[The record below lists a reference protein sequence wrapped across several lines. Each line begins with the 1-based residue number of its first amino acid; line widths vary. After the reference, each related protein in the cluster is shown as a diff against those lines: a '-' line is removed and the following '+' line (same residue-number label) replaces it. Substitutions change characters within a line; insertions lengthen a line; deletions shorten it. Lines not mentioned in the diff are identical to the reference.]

1 MATAAADFL
10 AIPQV
15 SPELVLVDAA
25 LGEELRLSLDAPPAS
40 TPVAAHVVSLPPP
53 DPQRDA
59 TVAIEIAVAAAES
72 SSDVDASG
80 LIVGA
85 IDDETDEPETTAV
98 SPSPPTAVSSSVD
111 DGVKTAAP
119 DHGDTSDLIV
129 GSADDAAHES
139 EAASGYPSLPA
150 PEDADVDPMEAAEA
164 ALREIRARMTTDA
177 PETRRVFRTRFTVAL
192 GGSAFCAVAAL
203 VAHVHYGIAQLPM

>member
-10 AIPQV
+10 ATPQV

-25 LGEELRLSLDAPPAS
+25 LGEELRLSLDTPPAS
-40 TPVAAHVVSLPPP
+40 PAVAVHVVSLPPP
-53 DPQRDA
+53 DLERDE
-59 TVAIEIAVAAAES
+59 TVAIEIAAAPAES
-72 SSDVDASG
+72 SNDVDASG
-80 LIVGA
+80 LVAGPIDEKA
-85 IDDETDEPETTAV
+85 I
-98 SPSPPTAVSSSVD
+98 
-111 DGVKTAAP
+111 
-119 DHGDTSDLIV
+119 HGDTFDLIV

-203 VAHVHYGIAQLPM
+203 VAHVHYGIAQLPL